1 MYKCYEWWVYDTNG
15 QFLLEWGR
23 ENYNAENKKYIYTS
37 NEFVDFK
44 YLVSSVVDHQ

>member
-1 MYKCYEWWVYDTNG
+1 MYDTNS

-37 NEFVDFK
+37 NEFVDIK
-44 YLVSSVVDHQ
+44 YLVASVVDHQ